1 MKQICLPS
9 GLMALAAAVLTLGCT
24 VTTEQFPPK
33 EGSVQEL
40 GYTQERSEFSL
51 WAPTADSAR
60 VLLYEDG
67 LEGLPYEVLEMK
79 KNTAD
84 GSWKAVAE
92 GDLAGRFYTFRVN
105 VSGQWLEE
113 TPGIF
118 ATAVGVN
125 GHRAAIVDFRST
137 DPEGWAEDCRPEL
150 RSFADAVVYEMH
162 HRDFSISGNSG
173 ISPEHRGKFLA
184 LTETGTRGPRGVRTG
199 VDHLVELGVTHV
211 HILPSFD
218 YASVDETRLEDNVY
232 NWGYDPVNYNVP
244 DGSYSTD
251 PYDPACRIREF
262 KEMVQALHKAGI
274 RVVLDVVYN
283 HVSDAASQAFERTV
297 PGYFF
302 RMREDG
308 SFADGSACGNE
319 TASDRGM
326 MRRFMVESV
335 CWWVEEYH
343 IDGFRFDLMGI
354 HDIETMNA
362 IRAAVSGIDPSVLI
376 YGEGWAASAPLYDGS
391 LLAMKA
397 NTWEMPG
404 IAAFSDEMRDA
415 LRGPFSDNSKAGFL
429 GGVPDL
435 EESVK
440 FGVVGAVQHPGV
452 DYSAVN
458 YSDTCWASEPTQM
471 ISYISCHDDMCLRD
485 RLTATLPGASEAE
498 LLRLDKLG
506 QTVVFTSQGIPFI
519 YAGEE
524 LFRTKQGVHNSY
536 NSPDAINAI
545 DWSFKNRYSDL
556 YDYYRGLIALRKAH
570 PAFRLGDAD
579 LVREHLEFLDAP
591 DGVVAWRLT
600 GHAGGDPCEEIVVV
614 INSRKEAVS
623 VTVPGQGSSDSASG
637 NSGTSDTGSQSS
649 GDTVST
655 TDTHS
660 YTVYCR
666 DGRISVDGL
675 GTLSGPVLTIGPQQA
690 LIIGR

>member
-1 MKQICLPS
+1 MKHKCLLPC
-9 GLMALAAAVLTLGCT
+9 LLAFAAAPLTLGCT
-24 VTTEQFPPK
+24 VSSDQFPPK
-33 EGSVQEL
+33 EGPLQEL
-40 GYTQERSEFSL
+40 SYTPASSHFSL

-60 VLLYEDG
+60 VLLYE
-67 LEGLPYEVLEMK
+67 EGLGGQPYEVIEMN
-79 KNTAD
+79 KNAAD
-84 GSWKAVAE
+84 GSWSAVAE
-92 GDLAGRFYTFRVN
+92 GDLEGRFYTFRVN
-105 VSGQWLEE
+105 VSGRWLEE

-125 GHRAAIVDFRST
+125 GQRAAVVDFNAT
-137 DPEGWAEDCRPEL
+137 DPEGWAEDRRPEL

-283 HVSDAASQAFERTV
+283 HVSDAASHAFERTV

-362 IRAAVSGIDPSVLI
+362 IRAAVSEIDPSVLI

-570 PAFRLGDAD
+570 PAFRLGNAD
-579 LVREHLEFLDAP
+579 QVREHLEFLDAP

-600 GHAGGDPCEEIVVV
+600 GHAGGDPCEEIVVI
-614 INSRKEAVS
+614 INSRKEPVS
-623 VTVPGQGSSDSASG
+623 INIPDRKAASDS
-637 NSGTSDTGSQSS
+637 NGSMPEN
-649 GDTVST
+649 GPE
-655 TDTHS
+655 HR

-666 DGRISVDGL
+666 DGRISTDGL
-675 GTLSGPVLTIGPQQA
+675 GTITGPVLSVGPQQA

>member
-137 DPEGWAEDCRPEL
+137 DPEGWAEDRRPEL

-184 LTETGTRGPRGVRTG
+184 LTESGTRGPRGVRTG

-362 IRAAVSGIDPSVLI
+362 IRAAVSEIDPSVLI

-440 FGVVGAVQHPGV
+440 FGVPGAVQHPGV

-545 DWSFKNRYSDL
+545 DWSFKTRYADL

-570 PAFRLGDAD
+570 PAFRLGEAD

-637 NSGTSDTGSQSS
+637 NSGTGSPSS
-649 GDTVST
+649 GNTVPT

-675 GTLSGPVLTIGPQQA
+675 GTLSGPVLTVGPQQA
-690 LIIGR
+690 LIVGR

>member
-1 MKQICLPS
+1 M
-9 GLMALAAAVLTLGCT
+9 
-24 VTTEQFPPK
+24 
-33 EGSVQEL
+33 
-40 GYTQERSEFSL
+40 
-51 WAPTADSAR
+51 
-60 VLLYEDG
+60 
-67 LEGLPYEVLEMK
+67 
-79 KNTAD
+79 
-84 GSWKAVAE
+84 
-92 GDLAGRFYTFRVN
+92 
-105 VSGQWLEE
+105 
-113 TPGIF
+113 
-118 ATAVGVN
+118 
-125 GHRAAIVDFRST
+125 
-137 DPEGWAEDCRPEL
+137 
-150 RSFADAVVYEMH
+150 
-162 HRDFSISGNSG
+162 
-173 ISPEHRGKFLA
+173 
-184 LTETGTRGPRGVRTG
+184 
-199 VDHLVELGVTHV
+199 THV

-218 YASVDETRLEDNVY
+218 YASVDETRLKDNVY

-251 PYDPACRIREF
+251 PYDPSSRIREF

-283 HVSDAASQAFERTV
+283 HVADAASHAFERTV

-319 TASDRGM
+319 TASEKEM
-326 MRRFMVESV
+326 MRRYMVKEMMRRYMVESV
-335 CWWVEEYH
+335 CWWAEEYH

-362 IRAAVSGIDPSVLI
+362 IRSALYDIDSSILI
-376 YGEGWAASAPLYDGS
+376 YGEGWAASAPLYDGK

-415 LRGPFSDNSKAGFL
+415 LRGPFSDDSQAGFL
-429 GGVPDL
+429 GGVQGL

-440 FGVVGAVQHPGV
+440 FGVAGAIWHPDV
-452 DYSAVN
+452 DFADVN
-458 YSDTCWASEPTQM
+458 YSDTCWASEPSQM

-485 RLTATLPGASEAE
+485 RLHASLPGISEDE

-545 DWSFKNRYSDL
+545 DWSFKARYADL

-579 LVREHLEFLDAP
+579 MVREHLEFLDAP
-591 DGVVAWRLT
+591 EGVVAWRLT
-600 GHAGGDPCEEIVVV
+600 GHAGGDPCEELVVI
-614 INSRKEAVS
+614 INSREEPVS
-623 VTVPGQGSSDSASG
+623 INIPDWKAASNSNDSA
-637 NSGTSDTGSQSS
+637 TSTE
-649 GDTVST
+649 GDTADSNGSMSEN
-655 TDTHS
+655 DPEHH
-660 YTVYCR
+660 YTAYCR
-666 DGRISVDGL
+666 DGRISTDGL
-675 GTLSGPVLTIGPQQA
+675 GTITGPVLSVGPQQA
-690 LIIGR
+690 LIVGR

>member
-105 VSGQWLEE
+105 VSGRWLEE

-184 LTETGTRGPRGVRTG
+184 LTESGTRGPRGVRTG

-319 TASDRGM
+319 TASDREM

-440 FGVVGAVQHPGV
+440 FGVAGAVQHPGV

-536 NSPDAINAI
+536 NGPDAINAI

-579 LVREHLEFLDAP
+579 QVREHLEFLDAP

-614 INSRKEAVS
+614 INSRKETVS

-637 NSGTSDTGSQSS
+637 NSGTGSPSS
-649 GDTVST
+649 GNTVPT

-675 GTLSGPVLTIGPQQA
+675 GTLSGPVLTVGPQQA
-690 LIIGR
+690 LIVGR

>member
-137 DPEGWAEDCRPEL
+137 DPEGWAEDRRPEL

-184 LTETGTRGPRGVRTG
+184 LTESGTRGPRGVRTG

-362 IRAAVSGIDPSVLI
+362 IRAAVSEIDPSVLI

-440 FGVVGAVQHPGV
+440 FGVAGAVQHPGV

-545 DWSFKNRYSDL
+545 DWSFKTRYADL

-579 LVREHLEFLDAP
+579 LVREHLAFIDAP

-649 GDTVST
+649 GNTVST

-675 GTLSGPVLTIGPQQA
+675 GTLSGPVLTVGPQQA
-690 LIIGR
+690 LIVGR

>member
-1 MKQICLPS
+1 MKHNCLPIWPFS
-9 GLMALAAAVLTLGCT
+9 LAAAPLIVGCT
-24 VTTEQFPPK
+24 AASGQFPPK
-33 EGSVQEL
+33 EGSLQEL
-40 GYTQERSEFSL
+40 CYTRASSEFSL

-60 VLLYEDG
+60 VLLYE
-67 LEGLPYEVLEMK
+67 EGLGGQPYKIIEMN
-79 KNTAD
+79 KNAAD
-84 GSWKAVAE
+84 GSWNAVAK
-92 GDLAGRFYTFRVN
+92 GDLEGRFYTFRVN
-105 VSGQWLEE
+105 VSGRWLDE

-125 GHRAAIVDFRST
+125 GQRAAVVDFGST
-137 DPEGWAEDCRPEL
+137 DPEGWAGDRRPEF
-150 RSFADAVVYEMH
+150 RSFTDAVVYEMH
-162 HRDFSISGNSG
+162 HRDFSVSANSG

-199 VDHLVELGVTHV
+199 IDHLVELGVTHV

-218 YASVDETRLEDNVY
+218 YASVDETRLENNVY

-251 PYDPACRIREF
+251 PYDPSSRIREF

-283 HVSDAASQAFERTV
+283 HVADAASHAFERTV

-319 TASDRGM
+319 TASEKEM
-326 MRRFMVESV
+326 MRRYM
-335 CWWVEEYH
+335 
-343 IDGFRFDLMGI
+343 
-354 HDIETMNA
+354 ETMNA
-362 IRAAVSGIDPSVLI
+362 IRSALNEIDSSILV
-376 YGEGWAASAPLYDGS
+376 YGEGWAASAPSYCADS
-391 LLAMKA
+391 LAMKA
-397 NTWEMPG
+397 NTWKMPG

-415 LRGPFSDNSKAGFL
+415 LRGPFSDDSQAGFL
-429 GGVPDL
+429 GGVQGL

-440 FGVVGAVQHPGV
+440 FGVAGATWHPDV
-452 DYSAVN
+452 DFAAVN
-458 YSDTCWASEPTQM
+458 YSDTCWASEPSQM

-485 RLTATLPGASEAE
+485 RLHASLPGISEDE
-498 LLRLDKLG
+498 LLRMDKLG

-536 NSPDAINAI
+536 NSPDAVNAI
-545 DWSFKNRYSDL
+545 DWSFKSRYADL

-579 LVREHLEFLDAP
+579 PVREHLEFLDAP
-591 DGVVAWRLT
+591 EGVVAWRLT
-600 GHAGGDPCEEIVVV
+600 GHAGGDPCEELVVI
-614 INSRKEAVS
+614 INSRKEPVS
-623 VTVPGQGSSDSASG
+623 IDIPDWRAASDS
-637 NSGTSDTGSQSS
+637 NGSMPENGPQ
-649 GDTVST
+649 
-655 TDTHS
+655 HR

-666 DGRISVDGL
+666 DGRISADGL
-675 GTLSGPVLTIGPQQA
+675 GTITGPVLSVGPQQA
-690 LIIGR
+690 LIVGR

>member
-1 MKQICLPS
+1 MKHKCLLPC
-9 GLMALAAAVLTLGCT
+9 LLAFAAAPLTLGCT
-24 VTTEQFPPK
+24 VSSDQFPPK
-33 EGSVQEL
+33 EGPLQEL
-40 GYTQERSEFSL
+40 SYTPASSHFSL

-60 VLLYEDG
+60 VLLYE
-67 LEGLPYEVLEMK
+67 EGLGGHPYEVIEMN
-79 KNTAD
+79 KNAAD
-84 GSWKAVAE
+84 GSWSAVAE
-92 GDLAGRFYTFRVN
+92 GDLEGRFYTFRVN
-105 VSGQWLEE
+105 VSGRWLEE

-118 ATAVGVN
+118 ATAVGIN
-125 GHRAAIVDFRST
+125 GQRAAVVDFGST
-137 DPEGWAEDCRPEL
+137 DPEGWAEDRRPEL

-184 LTETGTRGPRGVRTG
+184 LTESGTRGPRGVRTG

-362 IRAAVSGIDPSVLI
+362 IRSAVSAIDSTVLI
-376 YGEGWAASAPLYDGS
+376 YGEGWAASAPLYDGP

-440 FGVVGAVQHPGV
+440 FGVAGAVQHPGV

-485 RLTATLPGASEAE
+485 RLAATLPGASEAE

-570 PAFRLGDAD
+570 PAFRLGNAD
-579 LVREHLEFLDAP
+579 QVREHLEFLGAP

-614 INSRKEAVS
+614 INSRKEPVS
-623 VTVPGQGSSDSASG
+623 INIPDRKAASDS
-637 NSGTSDTGSQSS
+637 NGSMPEN
-649 GDTVST
+649 GPE
-655 TDTHS
+655 HR

-666 DGRISVDGL
+666 DGRISTDGL
-675 GTLSGPVLTIGPQQA
+675 GTITGPVLSVGPQQA

>member
-1 MKQICLPS
+1 MKHKCLLPC
-9 GLMALAAAVLTLGCT
+9 LLAFAAAPLTLGCT
-24 VTTEQFPPK
+24 VSSDQFPPK
-33 EGSVQEL
+33 EGPLQEL
-40 GYTQERSEFSL
+40 SYTPASSHFSL

-60 VLLYEDG
+60 VLLYE
-67 LEGLPYEVLEMK
+67 EGLGGQPYEVIEMN
-79 KNTAD
+79 KNAAD
-84 GSWKAVAE
+84 GSWSAVAE
-92 GDLAGRFYTFRVN
+92 GDLEGRFYTFRVN
-105 VSGQWLEE
+105 VSGRWLEE

-125 GHRAAIVDFRST
+125 GQRAAVVDFGST
-137 DPEGWAEDCRPEL
+137 DPEGWAEDRRPEL

-362 IRAAVSGIDPSVLI
+362 IRSAVSAIDSTVLI
-376 YGEGWAASAPLYDGS
+376 YGEGWAASAPLYDGP

-440 FGVVGAVQHPGV
+440 FGVVGAVQHPDV

-570 PAFRLGDAD
+570 PAFRLGNAD
-579 LVREHLEFLDAP
+579 QVREHLEFLDAP

-600 GHAGGDPCEEIVVV
+600 GHAGGDPCEEIVVI
-614 INSRKEAVS
+614 INSRKEPVS
-623 VTVPGQGSSDSASG
+623 INIPDRKAASDS
-637 NSGTSDTGSQSS
+637 NGSMPEN
-649 GDTVST
+649 GPE
-655 TDTHS
+655 HR

-666 DGRISVDGL
+666 DGRISTDGL
-675 GTLSGPVLTIGPQQA
+675 GTITGPVLSVGPQQA

>member
-1 MKQICLPS
+1 MKHCCLHS
-9 GLMALAAAVLTLGCT
+9 WLLSLAAAPLILGCT
-24 VTTEQFPPK
+24 ASSGQFPPK
-33 EGSVQEL
+33 EGTLQEL
-40 GYTQERSEFSL
+40 RYTPASSHFSL

-60 VLLYEDG
+60 VLLYE
-67 LEGLPYEVLEMK
+67 EGLGGQPYEVIEMN
-79 KNTAD
+79 KNAAD
-84 GSWKAVAE
+84 GSWSAVAE
-92 GDLAGRFYTFRVN
+92 GDLEGRFYTFRVN
-105 VSGQWLEE
+105 VSGRWLEE

-125 GHRAAIVDFRST
+125 GKRAAVVDFGST
-137 DPEGWAEDCRPEL
+137 DPEGWAEDRRPEL

-184 LTETGTRGPRGVRTG
+184 LTESGTRGPRGVRTG

-319 TASDRGM
+319 TASDRDM

-376 YGEGWAASAPLYDGS
+376 YGEGWAASAPLYDGP

-435 EESVK
+435 EE
-440 FGVVGAVQHPGV
+440 VGAIQHPGV

-579 LVREHLEFLDAP
+579 LVREHLEFIDAP

-623 VTVPGQGSSDSASG
+623 VTVPEQGSSDSASG
-637 NSGTSDTGSQSS
+637 NSGTSDTGSPSS
-649 GDTVST
+649 GNTVST

-666 DGRISVDGL
+666 NGRISVDGL
-675 GTLSGPVLTIGPQQA
+675 GTLSGPVLTVGPQQA
-690 LIIGR
+690 LIVGR

>member
-173 ISPEHRGKFLA
+173 ISLEHRGKFLA
-184 LTETGTRGPRGVRTG
+184 LTESGTRGPRGVRTG

-319 TASDRGM
+319 TASDREM

-440 FGVVGAVQHPGV
+440 FGVAGAVQHPGV

-579 LVREHLEFLDAP
+579 QVREHLEFLDAP

-637 NSGTSDTGSQSS
+637 NSGTGSPSS
-649 GDTVST
+649 GNTVPT

-675 GTLSGPVLTIGPQQA
+675 GTLSGPVLTVGPQQA
-690 LIIGR
+690 LIVGR

>member
-1 MKQICLPS
+1 
-9 GLMALAAAVLTLGCT
+9 MALAAAVLTLGCT

-137 DPEGWAEDCRPEL
+137 DPEGWAEDRRPEL

-184 LTETGTRGPRGVRTG
+184 LTESGTRGPRGVRTG

-362 IRAAVSGIDPSVLI
+362 IRAAVSEIDPSVLI

-440 FGVVGAVQHPGV
+440 FGVAGAVQHPGV

-545 DWSFKNRYSDL
+545 DWSFKTRYADL

-579 LVREHLEFLDAP
+579 LVREHLAFIDAP

-623 VTVPGQGSSDSASG
+623 VTVPGQDSSDSASG
-637 NSGTSDTGSQSS
+637 NSDTGSPSS
-649 GDTVST
+649 GNTVST

-675 GTLSGPVLTIGPQQA
+675 GTLSGPVLTVGPQQA
-690 LIIGR
+690 LIVGR

>member
-184 LTETGTRGPRGVRTG
+184 LTESGTRGPRGVRTG

-319 TASDRGM
+319 TASDREM

-440 FGVVGAVQHPGV
+440 FGVAGAVQHPGV

-579 LVREHLEFLDAP
+579 QVREHLEFLDAP

-637 NSGTSDTGSQSS
+637 NSGTGSPSS
-649 GDTVST
+649 GNTVPT

-675 GTLSGPVLTIGPQQA
+675 GTLSGPVLTVGPQQA
-690 LIIGR
+690 LIVGR

>member
-1 MKQICLPS
+1 MKHTLSLFSFMIVSVVITMSGCKPS
-9 GLMALAAAVLTLGCT
+9 SDTFT
-24 VTTEQFPPK
+24 PK
-33 EGSVQEL
+33 EGTLQEL
-40 GYTQERSEFSL
+40 RYTPQSSHFSL

-60 VLLYEDG
+60 VMLYKDAFQDN
-67 LEGLPYEVLEMK
+67 PYEVMEMQR
-79 KNTAD
+79 TSSD
-84 GSWKAVAE
+84 GSWHAAAY
-92 GDLAGRFYTFRVN
+92 GDLAGRFYTFRVH
-105 VSGQWLEE
+105 VEGRWLEE

-118 ATAVGVN
+118 ATAVGIN
-125 GHRAAIVDFRST
+125 GQRAAIVDMSTT
-137 DPEGWAEDCRPEL
+137 DPEGWAEDRRPEL
-150 RSFADAVVYEMH
+150 RSPADAVIYEMH
-162 HRDFSISGNSG
+162 HRDFSIAENSG
-173 ISPEHRGKFLA
+173 ISPEHRGKFPA
-184 LTETGTRGPRGVRTG
+184 LTESGTHGPHGVSTGI
-199 VDHLVELGVTHV
+199 DHLVELGVTHV

-218 YASVDETRLEDNVY
+218 YASVDETRLKDNVY

-251 PYDPACRIREF
+251 PYDPSSRIREF

-283 HVSDAASQAFERTV
+283 HVADAASHAFERTV

-319 TASDRGM
+319 TASEKEM
-326 MRRFMVESV
+326 MRRYMVESV
-335 CWWVEEYH
+335 CWWAEEYH

-362 IRAAVSGIDPSVLI
+362 IRSALYDIDSSILI
-376 YGEGWAASAPLYDGS
+376 YGEGWAASAPLYDGK

-415 LRGPFSDNSKAGFL
+415 LRGPFSDDSQAGFL
-429 GGVPDL
+429 GGVHGL

-440 FGVVGAVQHPGV
+440 FGVAGAIWHPDV
-452 DYSAVN
+452 DFAAVN
-458 YSDTCWASEPTQM
+458 YSDTCWASEPSQM

-485 RLTATLPGASEAE
+485 RLHASLPGISEDE
-498 LLRLDKLG
+498 LLKLDKLG

-536 NSPDAINAI
+536 NSPDAVNAI
-545 DWSFKNRYSDL
+545 DWSFKSRYADL

-570 PAFRLGDAD
+570 PAFRLGNAD

-591 DGVVAWRLT
+591 DGAVAWRLT
-600 GHAGGDPCEEIVVV
+600 GHAGGDPCEELVVI
-614 INSRKEAVS
+614 INSRKESVSIDIPDWEAVS
-623 VTVPGQGSSDSASG
+623 DSNGSMSENG
-637 NSGTSDTGSQSS
+637 PQ
-649 GDTVST
+649 
-655 TDTHS
+655 HR

-666 DGRISVDGL
+666 DGRISADGL
-675 GTLSGPVLTIGPQQA
+675 GTITGPVLSVGPQQA
-690 LIIGR
+690 LIVGR

>member
-1 MKQICLPS
+1 MKHKCLLPC
-9 GLMALAAAVLTLGCT
+9 LLAFAAAPLTLGCT
-24 VTTEQFPPK
+24 VSSDQFPPK
-33 EGSVQEL
+33 EGPLQEL
-40 GYTQERSEFSL
+40 SYTPASSHFSL

-60 VLLYEDG
+60 VLLYE
-67 LEGLPYEVLEMK
+67 EGLGGQPYEVIEMN
-79 KNTAD
+79 KNVAD
-84 GSWKAVAE
+84 GSWSAVAE
-92 GDLAGRFYTFRVN
+92 EDLEGRFYTFRVN
-105 VSGQWLEE
+105 VSGRWLEE

-125 GHRAAIVDFRST
+125 GQRAAVVDFNAT
-137 DPEGWAEDCRPEL
+137 DPEGWAEDRRPEL

-362 IRAAVSGIDPSVLI
+362 IRSAVSAIDSTVLI
-376 YGEGWAASAPLYDGS
+376 YGEGWAASAPLYDGP

-440 FGVVGAVQHPGV
+440 FGVAGAVQHPGV

-485 RLTATLPGASEAE
+485 RLAATLPGASEAE

-570 PAFRLGDAD
+570 PAFRLGNAD
-579 LVREHLEFLDAP
+579 QVREHLEFLDAP

-600 GHAGGDPCEEIVVV
+600 GHAGGDPCEEIVVI
-614 INSRKEAVS
+614 INSRKEPVS
-623 VTVPGQGSSDSASG
+623 INIPDRKAASDS
-637 NSGTSDTGSQSS
+637 NGSMPEN
-649 GDTVST
+649 GPE
-655 TDTHS
+655 HS

-666 DGRISVDGL
+666 DGRISTDGL
-675 GTLSGPVLTIGPQQA
+675 GTITGPVLSVGPQQA

>member
-137 DPEGWAEDCRPEL
+137 DPEGWAEDRRPEL

-184 LTETGTRGPRGVRTG
+184 LTESGTRGPRGVRTG

-362 IRAAVSGIDPSVLI
+362 IRAAVSEIDPSVLI

-440 FGVVGAVQHPGV
+440 FGVAGAVQHPGV

-485 RLTATLPGASEAE
+485 RLAATLPGASEAE

-545 DWSFKNRYSDL
+545 DWSFKTRYADL

-637 NSGTSDTGSQSS
+637 NSGTGSPSS
-649 GDTVST
+649 GNTVPT

-675 GTLSGPVLTIGPQQA
+675 GTLSGPVLTVGPQQA
-690 LIIGR
+690 LIVGR